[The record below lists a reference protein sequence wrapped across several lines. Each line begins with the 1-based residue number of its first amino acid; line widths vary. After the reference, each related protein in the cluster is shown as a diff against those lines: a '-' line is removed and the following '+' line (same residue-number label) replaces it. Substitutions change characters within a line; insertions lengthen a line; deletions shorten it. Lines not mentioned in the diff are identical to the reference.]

1 MTGSF
6 LFGRLIT
13 VSCLVARYVSSRR
26 YFLLGLFAIGGTVFS
41 AWTAFRWAPLWI
53 VAALF
58 GLCAI
63 AVWALALRPAVEIHK
78 THLAVGKRKIAWSEI
93 RSLDQTGWNAPL
105 ALHLRLADKS
115 HLLVLYSGD
124 FDACVSLLRH
134 LRRYSRFALIDGVPY
149 REFWGEPIEQK
160 QTPLPYYPV
169 LRPEDEEEVERM
181 FQRLKSVGRLDPRG
195 TDET

>member
-1 MTGSF
+1 
-6 LFGRLIT
+6 

-26 YFLLGLFAIGGTVFS
+26 YFLLGLFAIAGTLFS
-41 AWTAFRWAPLWI
+41 AWTGLRWAPLWI

-58 GLCAI
+58 GLSAI
-63 AVWALALRPAVEIHK
+63 AVLALALRPVIEIHK
-78 THLAVGKRKIAWSEI
+78 THLAVGKRMIAWNEI

-105 ALHLRLADKS
+105 AVRLTLADKS
-115 HLLVLYSGD
+115 HLLMIYPGD

-134 LRRYSRFALIDGVPY
+134 LRRCSRLALLDGVPY
-149 REFWGEPIEQK
+149 REFWGEPLDQK
-160 QTPLPYYPV
+160 QLPPPYYPV

-181 FQRLKSVGRLDPRG
+181 FQRLKSVGRLDPRN